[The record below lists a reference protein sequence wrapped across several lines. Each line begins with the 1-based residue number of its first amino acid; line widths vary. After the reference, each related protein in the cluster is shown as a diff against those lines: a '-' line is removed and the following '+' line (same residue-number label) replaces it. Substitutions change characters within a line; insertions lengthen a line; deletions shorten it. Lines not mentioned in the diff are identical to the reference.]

1 MTARLIQRL
10 AEKDR
15 QARFLA
21 VIGPSGSGKSSL
33 VNAGLI
39 PSLWRGDLP
48 GSERWFVVSLVPGP
62 HPLDELEVAL
72 TRVAGTLSGSL
83 KEHLARDAR
92 GLLRAAGLILPN
104 DGSELVLIIDQF
116 EEVFTL
122 VEDEATRQHF
132 LNLLYTAVTDPRS
145 RVRVIITLRADFYD
159 CPLRYPARRPG
170 AQPYGNDSASDR
182 KKLER
187 AITGPAER
195 VGVTFEEGLVAT
207 IVADMNY
214 GGRAAAPPIRPDRVI
229 RAARRAHA
237 DSRCLSGD
245 WRRGGRIGEACRG
258 TLHRIEH

>member
-1 MTARLIQRL
+1 M
-10 AEKDR
+10 
-15 QARFLA
+15 
-21 VIGPSGSGKSSL
+21 
-33 VNAGLI
+33 
-39 PSLWRGDLP
+39 
-48 GSERWFVVSLVPGP
+48 VSLLPGP

-72 TRVAGTLSGSL
+72 TRVAGSLSGSL
-83 KEHLARDAR
+83 KEHLARDER

-159 CPLRYPARRPG
+159 RPLRYPDFGDLVRNRMETILPLTAKG
-170 AQPYGNDSASDR
+170 
-182 KKLER
+182 LER

-214 GGRAAAPPIRPDRVI
+214 QAGALPLLQYALTELFERRDGRTLTHAAYREIGGAVGALAKRAEELYTELNTDGRK
-229 RAARRAHA
+229 
-237 DSRCLSGD
+237 RCVRSSCD
-245 WRRGGRIGEACRG
+245 W
-258 TLHRIEH
+258 